1 MVFGV
6 ISLNLRS
13 KLYTTFKTI
22 KAIDYIEILK
32 EILLL
37 FLKKVQEKHGG
48 YRTIFQQDNARIY
61 TARIV

>member
-6 ISLNLRS
+6 IGLGLRS
-13 KLYTTFKTI
+13 KLFTTFKII

-37 FLKKVQEKHGG
+37 FLKKV
-48 YRTIFQQDNARIY
+48 
-61 TARIV
+61 